1 VDVFNALNADTITTY
16 SSAYETL
23 WKPATILQA
32 RFVKFSAQF
41 DF

>member
-1 VDVFNALNADTITTY
+1 MFNALNNDTITGFST
-16 SSAYETL
+16 AYETL
-23 WKPATILQA
+23 WKPSTILQA